1 MAAVGLPDLP
11 TETLL
16 LILQFLSGI
25 DLQTLLLAQ
34 RVSRRFRAVIQDV
47 ISYESRHLTS
57 YNGMYEIISNCED
70 ESGGSG
76 GDSCNEKATINPFL
90 QRKFKGIFNSA
101 DCFTEDERAR
111 YWVLTLDGD
120 YTLPFRRLPW
130 VSSAPDAD
138 PDTITA
144 KKINKSKSMSDS
156 RTAAFLRPEASWRS
170 LSPTFGSS
178 PLFSS
183 SSSTSSTA
191 GTSSRGSSN
200 IIRRLDVVKDFDTET
215 GCPVSYSQ
223 VALPPSGLTMEML
236 YDVLLCEEATY
247 GHETGSWELLVGKA
261 LKNFDVLYRWG
272 CFIIDEPGES
282 KLVAEVPDAA
292 ILYVRGGEGC
302 RGGIT
307 GNNNNVTTT
316 GLDGEKKVWTPTRI
330 GAKRPEFLPWQG
342 PLIDPEET
350 EWFL

>member
-1 MAAVGLPDLP
+1 MSAVGLADLP

-34 RVSRRFRAVIQDV
+34 RVSRKFREVIHDV
-47 ISYESRHLTS
+47 ISYEGRRLTNC
-57 YNGMYEIISNCED
+57 YNGAYEIFSSSKD
-70 ESGGSG
+70 ENSSG
-76 GDSCNEKATINPFL
+76 GDGCRQKAVINPFL
-90 QRKFKGIFNSA
+90 QKRFKGLFSSA
-101 DCFTEDERAR
+101 DCFTKDERAR

-130 VSSAPDAD
+130 VSDPAPDMD
-138 PDTITA
+138 PGIITTSTI
-144 KKINKSKSMSDS
+144 NESKNMRDS
-156 RTAAFLRPEASWRS
+156 RAAAFLRPDASWRT

-178 PLFSS
+178 SPFSS
-183 SSSTSSTA
+183 CESP
-191 GTSSRGSSN
+191 RSSN

-247 GHETGSWELLVGKA
+247 GRETGSWELLVGKA
-261 LKNFDVLYRWG
+261 LKSFDVLYRWG

-282 KLVAEVPDAA
+282 SLVAEVLDAA

-302 RGGIT
+302 SGGIT
-307 GNNNNVTTT
+307 RHHDNVAAT
-316 GLDGEKKVWTPTRI
+316 GLDGDKKVWTPRKI
-330 GAKRPEFLPWQG
+330 GAERPEFLPWQG